1 MTLLRAFFVI
11 CLLFLSACGVREN
24 PWFANFE
31 EVRESYGL
39 ADAPLL
45 PMRPRRDV
53 LNISVGFEESG
64 GDGRFI
70 WPASGYLLATFG
82 AQEGGLHNDG
92 VNIAL
97 PPGSPVRAIAS
108 GRVVYVGNEL
118 KGYGNLLL
126 IAHADDWVSAYAHN
140 REILVRRGDT
150 VDQGDVVARS
160 GSSGN
165 VVEPQLHFEL
175 RRGSDAVDPMQYM
188 G

>member
-1 MTLLRAFFVI
+1 MTAPRIFIAVCFLL
-11 CLLFLSACGVREN
+11 LSACGGGEK
-24 PWFANFE
+24 PWFADFD

-39 ADAPLL
+39 SDAPI
-45 PMRPRRDV
+45 PQQRFRNAP
-53 LNISVGFEESG
+53 NISVGFEEKSS
-64 GDGRFI
+64 DVRFI
-70 WPASGYLLATFG
+70 WPARGNLLAGFG

-92 VNIAL
+92 INIAL

-118 KGYGNLLL
+118 RGYGNLLL

-140 REILVRRGDT
+140 GEILVRRGDAVT
-150 VDQGDVVARS
+150 QGDVVARS

-165 VVEPQLHFEL
+165 VAVPQLHFEL
-175 RRGSDAVDPMQYM
+175 RRGSRAVDPMQYM